1 MKVVQHLISTA
12 SVKMTAVRWAVCGL
26 VLIGVASAVAV
37 TEQDAERP
45 VMKVVRLLKDMETEL
60 INDLEDDKKV
70 HEMLDCWCKTNR
82 QEKTAAIELGEE
94 KSSQLEAFLGEA
106 AAKMAE
112 IKAKREAAQ
121 DEVDKDWAAL
131 NEAKAMRMKE
141 NKAFHDEEMY
151 LQQTIDAAQQAVI
164 VLSKHHPELAQLKTV
179 VHKLRSANILSA
191 KRLNKAQVEALRS
204 FLDEPQSTGSAFL
217 AIPGMQSYAPQ
228 SGQIFG
234 ILNQMIADFKD
245 DLSGAEAREA
255 DAVKEFEEL
264 KAAKEKEI
272 KSGKELVIQL
282 DDEFADFGEKKA
294 QAFKDLEDTKAQM
307 ELDTTFLKNLEEK
320 CAQTDEEFAKRVKDR
335 NTEIEAVQDTIKI
348 VNSDES
354 FDNFSKTVNS
364 FVQISGG
371 ASTQEQQARL
381 HHVSTMLAEVATRI
395 QSPRLSL
402 MATAAQLDAFTE
414 VKAEIDKMVA
424 ELTKQQQDEIDH
436 RDWCIKEMNDNK
448 RDTAAA
454 YDKKESL
461 ETKIADLTKGIETM
475 TSEIDASTKE
485 IAETQESMKRA
496 SEIREGEDADF
507 QQTMS
512 DQRLTQMILK
522 KALARMKEVYL
533 LQRQQPGAPH
543 IQTSATHTDPG
554 NGPARFDK
562 YEKNAG
568 GAKIVGMLEEIIAD
582 SVKAENDALAAEE
595 DAQTAYEQM
604 MKQSN
609 DMIIAAS
616 KKINDLKEARSTAT
630 GDLIMA
636 KEDFKQT
643 IVELGDL
650 NDTMSGLVKACKY
663 ILDNFDARQAARA
676 AEIDALKEAKAILSG
691 MK

>member
-1 MKVVQHLISTA
+1 
-12 SVKMTAVRWAVCGL
+12 MTAVRWAVCGL

-179 VHKLRSANILSA
+179 VHRLRSANILSA

-234 ILNQMIADFKD
+234 ILKQMIADFKD

-294 QAFKDLEDTKAQM
+294 QAFKDLEDTKAQL
-307 ELDTTFLKNLEEK
+307 ELDRTFLKNLEEK

-348 VNSDES
+348 VNSDEA

-364 FVQISGG
+364 FVQLSGG
-371 ASTQEQQARL
+371 ASAQEQQARL

-436 RDWCIKEMNDNK
+436 RDWCIKEMNENK

-461 ETKIADLTKGIETM
+461 ETKIADLTKSIETM

-543 IQTSATHTDPG
+543 IQTSGTHTDPG

-568 GAKIVGMLEEIIAD
+568 GARVVGMLEEIIAD

-609 DMIIAAS
+609 DMIIAAT
-616 KKINDLKEARSTAT
+616 KKINDLKEARAKAE
-630 GDLIMA
+630 GDLSMA

-643 IVELGDL
+643 IVNLGDL

>member
-1 MKVVQHLISTA
+1 
-12 SVKMTAVRWAVCGL
+12 MTAVRWAVCGL

-191 KRLNKAQVEALRS
+191 KRLNKAQVETLRS

-234 ILNQMIADFKD
+234 ILKQMIADFKD
-245 DLSGAEAREA
+245 DLSGAAAREA
-255 DAVKEFEEL
+255 DAVKEFAEL

-424 ELTKQQQDEIDH
+424 ELTKQTQDEIDH

-475 TSEIDASTKE
+475 TSEVDASTKE

-568 GAKIVGMLEEIIAD
+568 GGKIVGMLEEIIAD

-609 DMIIAAS
+609 DMIIAAT
-616 KKINDLKEARSTAT
+616 KKINDLKEARAKAK
-630 GDLIMA
+630 GDLSMA

-643 IVELGDL
+643 IVNLGDL

>member
-1 MKVVQHLISTA
+1 M
-12 SVKMTAVRWAVCGL
+12 
-26 VLIGVASAVAV
+26 
-37 TEQDAERP
+37 
-45 VMKVVRLLKDMETEL
+45 
-60 INDLEDDKKV
+60 
-70 HEMLDCWCKTNR
+70 
-82 QEKTAAIELGEE
+82 
-94 KSSQLEAFLGEA
+94 
-106 AAKMAE
+106 
-112 IKAKREAAQ
+112 
-121 DEVDKDWAAL
+121 DWAAL

-179 VHKLRSANILSA
+179 VHKLRSANVLSF
-191 KRLNKAQVEALRS
+191 KKLNKAQVEALRS

-234 ILNQMIADFKD
+234 ILKQMIADFKD

-414 VKAEIDKMVA
+414 VKAEIDK
-424 ELTKQQQDEIDH
+424 

-595 DAQTAYEQM
+595 DAQTADEQM

-609 DMIIAAS
+609 DMIIAAT
-616 KKINDLKEARSTAT
+616 KKINDLKEARAKAKGELS
-630 GDLIMA
+630 MA

-643 IVELGDL
+643 IVKLGDL
-650 NDTMSGLVKACKY
+650 NDTMSSLVKACNY